1 MKKIVRLTENDLER
15 IVRKV
20 LEEQTAPPTQN
31 PINVIQECFA
41 KSGVEISKYPSCL
54 KAGTE
59 IMQGKTPTPQSAQ
72 ACSMEIMMNMGELG
86 NKVVALGACVA
97 SKLGTSG
104 KNPVMF

>member
-15 IVRKV
+15 IVKKV
-20 LEEQTAPPTQN
+20 LSEQVSPTQN
-31 PINVIQECFA
+31 PMNVIKECFV

-54 KAGTE
+54 KVGTE
-59 IMQGKTPTPQSAQ
+59 MMQGKTPTSQSAQ

-97 SKLGTSG
+97 SKLGASG
-104 KNPVMF
+104 KSPVMF

>member
-15 IVRKV
+15 IVKKV
-20 LEEQTAPPTQN
+20 LSEQVSPTQN
-31 PINVIQECFA
+31 PMNVIQQCFV